1 MKIDE
6 VKVELYTPSS
16 RALRFNGNSPILTAS
31 NVTDF
36 FLLEYGKN
44 NFLYDKNDF
53 CFLISCL
60 SPTLLTFISPYPAA
74 GERTRDTYN
83 TRMSCQEKRTAG
95 YRIQADSS
103 EETATLRTASIPQ
116 PAIIYTG
123 QRKKETLFL
132 FGKHRIPGRQLDRL
146 LTEKLHHLFGHILRL
161 DYQTE
166 HIFVKPAVGHDE
178 VSLPAARRSP
188 AVLH

>member
-1 MKIDE
+1 MKSKLSYI
-6 VKVELYTPSS
+6 TPSS

-44 NFLYDKNDF
+44 DFLYDKNDF
-53 CFLISCL
+53 CFLISFL

-74 GERTRDTYN
+74 RERTRDTYN
-83 TRMSCQEKRTAG
+83 PQMSCQEKRTAG

-146 LTEKLHHLFGHILRL
+146 LTEKFHHLFGHILRL
-161 DYQTE
+161 D
-166 HIFVKPAVGHDE
+166 H
-178 VSLPAARRSP
+178 
-188 AVLH
+188 